1 MRALLYR
8 QYHVIID
15 NRICII
21 CFNTINVLNWNI
33 ISLCLSFIPVF
44 ETTGSLCKVMQ
55 MHTYFVYALHK
66 AFVSFRSTRN
76 NV

>member
-55 MHTYFVYALHK
+55 MQHVALHK
-66 AFVSFRSTRN
+66 VFVSFRSTRN

>member
-21 CFNTINVLNWNI
+21 CFNTMNILNWNI

-44 ETTGSLCKVMQ
+44 ETIGPLCKVMQ
-55 MHTYFVYALHK
+55 MPHVFCVCFTQGLCKF
-66 AFVSFRSTRN
+66 
-76 NV
+76 

>member
-55 MHTYFVYALHK
+55 MQHVFCVCFTQGFCK
-66 AFVSFRSTRN
+66 F
-76 NV
+76 